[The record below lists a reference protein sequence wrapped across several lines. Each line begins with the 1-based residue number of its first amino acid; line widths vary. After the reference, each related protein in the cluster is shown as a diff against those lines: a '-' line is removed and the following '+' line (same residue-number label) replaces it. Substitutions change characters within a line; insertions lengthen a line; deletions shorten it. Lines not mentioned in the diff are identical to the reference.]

1 MGSPSKGFSVLSG
14 LLSPVSDGWV
24 QTRSTTASFGFMT
37 GGREGSFVGGNGI
50 GSTANSGFVLK
61 S

>member
-37 GGREGSFVGGNGI
+37 GGREALWEGTELVQRIIVGSC
-50 GSTANSGFVLK
+50 
-61 S
+61 